1 MAMEWKSGS
10 AGGGFFLKRILGIL
24 VWVGLGLGSNLM
36 AYEQAYPMTEPGVCE
51 MKTLPAG
58 VILRARTDG
67 GYFRENNGLFRK
79 LFETIQRNQI
89 PMTTPVEAGI
99 QPGTMVFYLDPA
111 SSKRG
116 DLNLMDG
123 VERKPVTERIVA
135 SIGIRGGYSR
145 ESFEKNQ
152 AKLRE
157 WLKAQSDWEA
167 AGEAYAVYWNSPF
180 VIWFLK
186 RSEVH
191 LPVRK
196 RGG

>member
-1 MAMEWKSGS
+1 MAIEWKSGS
-10 AGGGFFLKRILGIL
+10 AGGGFFLKPFLGIL
-24 VWVGLGLGSNLM
+24 VWVGLGLGSDLM

-123 VERKPVTERIVA
+123 VERKPVQERTVA

-157 WLKAQSDWEA
+157 WLKTQTGWEA
-167 AGEAYAVYWNSPF
+167 VGEAYAVYWNSPF

>member
-1 MAMEWKSGS
+1 
-10 AGGGFFLKRILGIL
+10 
-24 VWVGLGLGSNLM
+24 M

-123 VERKPVTERIVA
+123 VERKPVTERTVA

-157 WLKAQSDWEA
+157 WLKTQTGWEA
-167 AGEAYAVYWNSPF
+167 VGEAYAVYWNSPF

-191 LPVRK
+191 LPVLK

>member
-1 MAMEWKSGS
+1 MAIEWKSGS
-10 AGGGFFLKRILGIL
+10 AGGGFFLKPFLGIL
-24 VWVGLGLGSNLM
+24 VWVGLGLGSDLM

-89 PMTTPVEAGI
+89 PMTTPVEAGV

-123 VERKPVTERIVA
+123 VERKPVQERTVA

-157 WLKAQSDWEA
+157 WLKTQTGWEA
-167 AGEAYAVYWNSPF
+167 VGEAYAVYWNSPF